1 MNLTTELRFAKALSV
16 EAGNLI
22 LTYFGKTLAVDEKGW
37 ADPVTA
43 ADRAAESHIRAAIE
57 REWPDDAMYGEEEG
71 ASKGASGRTW
81 LIDPLDG
88 TANFAG
94 GMPLFAVVISL
105 LDREGEPLL
114 NVTHDPIR
122 NETFEAVKGGGAF
135 LNDQPIR
142 VAPPVPLEM
151 ALIHLAFPRMRDLWE
166 CSLDMARRVTEAAP
180 HARNI
185 GSSALAQAYVACG
198 RLHAQARVSVGA
210 FDSVGGNLMI
220 EEAGGLATDLG
231 GGPYG
236 EGERGLL
243 ASGPEMHARLLE
255 LELAKALPC

>member
-1 MNLTTELRFAKALSV
+1 VNTELRFAKSLAL
-16 EAGNLI
+16 EAGHLI
-22 LTYFGKTLAVDEKGW
+22 LTYFGHPLAVDEKGW

-105 LDREGEPLL
+105 LDADGQPLM

-122 NETFEAVKGGGAF
+122 NETFETVKGGGAH
-135 LNDQPIR
+135 LNGQPIH
-142 VAPPVPLEM
+142 VAPAVPLEM

-210 FDSVGGNLMI
+210 FAMVGGNLMT
-220 EEAGGLATDLG
+220 EEAGGLVTDLG
-231 GGPYG
+231 GGRYR
-236 EGERGLL
+236 EGERDLL
-243 ASGPEMHARLLE
+243 AAGPEIHARLLD
-255 LELAKALPC
+255 LDLIKALPC

>member
-1 MNLTTELRFAKALSV
+1 LNTELRFAKSLAL
-16 EAGNLI
+16 EAGHLI
-22 LTYFGKTLAVDEKGW
+22 LTYFGHPLAVDEKGW

-105 LDREGEPLL
+105 LDGDGQPLM

-122 NETFEAVKGGGAF
+122 NETFETVKGGGAH
-135 LNDQPIR
+135 LNGQPIR

-210 FDSVGGNLMI
+210 FDIVGGNLMI
-220 EEAGGLATDLG
+220 EEAGGLVTDLG
-231 GGPYG
+231 GGPYR

-243 ASGPEMHARLLE
+243 AAGPEIHARLLE